1 MYSSHDLEQEVIWS
15 SDVFKGYLNQLEVN
29 EKRASDKNKEEA
41 IKLEASI
48 KALQDKIDSSLEVR
62 AEFKRMKESM
72 MKDSGV
78 REAIGESMAE
88 CLMMLEV

>member
-15 SDVFKGYLNQLEVN
+15 SDVFKGYLNQLDVN
-29 EKRASDKNKEEA
+29 EKKASDKNKEEA

-48 KALQDKIDSSLEVR
+48 KALQDKIDSNLEVR
-62 AEFKRMKESM
+62 AEFKKMKESI
-72 MKDSGV
+72 MKDSGM
-78 REAIGESMAE
+78 RECIGESMVE